1 MEAGGKISWLEDELS
16 CPICQDIFR
25 DPVSPPCQHN
35 FCCACL
41 MSYWKKRGDCECP
54 VCRETYS
61 SNDLKWN
68 RTLANIV
75 ESFLKEF
82 PKEQEAEGAA
92 SVCAQHREVLKLFC
106 QDDQQVIC
114 VVCLHSRKHENHKC
128 RPLEEAAKESK
139 EKLKILMKSL
149 KAKVVKFGGVRN
161 EYQLTVKHIKSQA
174 LRAEK
179 HMKQEF
185 QKLHCFLYSEEKTLM
200 NDLRKDEEGQLL
212 LMRQKMKEVSEE
224 MSSLNAVIQSIES
237 QLGQQDS
244 ARFLLDFPATRQRAN
259 CTPRDPE
266 VVSAVIN
273 VGRYV
278 GSLQYKVWKK
288 MLNIINTAS
297 VTLDPNTAAPWL
309 CLSEDLT
316 MMGWSPIKQQLPD
329 NPERFDSCVS
339 VLGLEGFT
347 SGRHH
352 WDVDVT
358 GQSSWCLGVAKESI
372 QRKGII
378 KVDPENG
385 FWTIGLMDGNE
396 CYAYTSPWRTELS
409 ITPNVIR
416 VYLDYKSG
424 KVSFYN
430 LENMCLLYTFTHSF
444 TEKIYPYFC
453 PYLVPD
459 SKNVS
464 GMKIYPQK
472 VVLQD

>member
-16 CPICQDIFR
+16 CPICQDIFK

-35 FCCACL
+35 FCCTCL
-41 MSYWKKRGDCECP
+41 MSYWKKKGRCECP
-54 VCRETYS
+54 VCREIYS

-82 PKEQEAEGAA
+82 TKEQETDK
-92 SVCAQHREVLKLFC
+92 SVCVCSEHKEVLKLFC
-106 QDDQQVIC
+106 YEEQQVIC
-114 VVCLHSRKHENHKC
+114 VVCLHSSKHENHKC
-128 RPLEEAAKESK
+128 RPLEEAAKDSK
-139 EKLKILMKSL
+139 EELKILMKSL
-149 KAKVVKFGGVRN
+149 KSKKMKFSGIKN
-161 EYQLTVKHIKSQA
+161 DYQLTLKHIKN
-174 LRAEK
+174 L
-179 HMKQEF
+179 
-185 QKLHCFLYSEEKTLM
+185 
-200 NDLRKDEEGQLL
+200 
-212 LMRQKMKEVSEE
+212 
-224 MSSLNAVIQSIES
+224 
-237 QLGQQDS
+237 
-244 ARFLLDFPATRQRAN
+244 PATRQRAN
-259 CTPRDPE
+259 CTPQDPE
-266 VVSAVIN
+266 TVSAVIN

-288 MLNIINTAS
+288 MLNIINTVS

-309 CLSEDLT
+309 SLSDDLT
-316 MMGWSPIKQQLPD
+316 TMGYSPIKQQLPD

-372 QRKGII
+372 CRKGII

-385 FWTIGLMDGNE
+385 FWAVGLMEGNE
-396 CYAYTSPWRTELS
+396 FYACTSPWRTELS
-409 ITPNVIR
+409 VSPKIIR
-416 VYLDYKSG
+416 VYLDYKAG

-430 LENMCLLYTFTHSF
+430 LENMALLYTFTDSF
-444 TEKIYPYFC
+444 TEKLYPYFC

-459 SKNVS
+459 TKNISV
-464 GMKIYPQK
+464 MKIYPQK
-472 VVLQD
+472 VLLQD

>member
-161 EYQLTVKHIKSQA
+161 EYQLTVKHIK
-174 LRAEK
+174 
-179 HMKQEF
+179 
-185 QKLHCFLYSEEKTLM
+185 
-200 NDLRKDEEGQLL
+200 
-212 LMRQKMKEVSEE
+212 
-224 MSSLNAVIQSIES
+224 
-237 QLGQQDS
+237 
-244 ARFLLDFPATRQRAN
+244 DFPATRQRAN